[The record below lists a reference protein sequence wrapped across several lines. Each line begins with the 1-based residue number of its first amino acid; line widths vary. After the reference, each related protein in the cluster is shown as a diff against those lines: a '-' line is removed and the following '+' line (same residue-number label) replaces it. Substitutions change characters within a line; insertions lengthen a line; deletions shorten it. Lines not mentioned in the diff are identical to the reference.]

1 MWGFIVGRLVSGV
14 LVIFLVITAVFIM
27 THMTGDPVLLFT
39 PMDTSPK
46 DIDQI
51 RDRLGFNDP
60 LYVQYGRFLDGVAHG
75 SFGDSTREQ
84 RPATEVVLERLPA
97 TIELGAAALAISILI
112 GVPLGIL
119 AATKH
124 GSIWDR
130 LASLLAVVG
139 QAIPGFWLGLL
150 LILLFS
156 VSLRWL
162 PTSGRGGWQ
171 HLIMPA
177 VTLAAL
183 STAQYAR
190 LTRST
195 MLDVLRED
203 YIRTAHAKGLASGT
217 VIARHAF
224 KNASISLLT
233 LTGLQVGRLLGGSV
247 VIEQVFAWPGM
258 GRATVQALLNRDFS
272 VVMAAVV
279 IFAITYTLANLLT
292 DLAYAWV
299 NPQVRLS

>member
-1 MWGFIVGRLVSGV
+1 MWGFIVGRLISGV
-14 LVIFLVITAVFIM
+14 LVIFLVLTAVFVM

-46 DIDQI
+46 DIDKI
-51 RDRLGFNDP
+51 RERLGFNDP
-60 LYVQYGRFLDGVAHG
+60 LYVQYGRFLDGVVHG
-75 SFGDSTREQ
+75 SFGESTREQ
-84 RPATEVVLERLPA
+84 RPATDVVLERLPA
-97 TIELGAAALAISILI
+97 TIELGAAALLISLVI

-203 YIRTAHAKGLASGT
+203 YIRTAHAKGLSGGT